1 MSEPSTPLMRQYS
14 AIKKEHPNALLFFRL
29 GDFYELF
36 FDDAILAARELQ
48 ITLTSRNKEKGVNI
62 PMCGVP
68 YHAAEGYIAKLIRR
82 GFKVAVCEQVEDPRL
97 ATKLVR
103 REVTRVVTPGTAADS
118 SLNAEENN
126 FLAAVATVGDRVGFA
141 ALDLSTGEFRATE
154 FAGESAGRRIQEEL
168 EQLRP
173 KEMLYGSS
181 APLLEHASSTQLGSF
196 ATLNGRDTPHSTGTA
211 PVARISGFG
220 WAETPLDDWIFAP
233 DHAIPLVENHFGVLS
248 LEGFGLAGKQAA
260 ASAAGAILYYIR
272 STQRG
277 TLDHVDRIG
286 FYERQNCLVLD
297 AVTVRNLELI
307 EPLFAGTDAGVTL
320 IRCLDAT
327 ITPMGKRL
335 LRMWML
341 RPSLDRT
348 EIEARLDAVDVQVK
362 DIVGREELRRSL
374 DGILDLERLLSRVT
388 LETANPRDVL
398 ALGASLGKL
407 PKVRG
412 VLAGLLAPRLA
423 MLHAA
428 IDELG
433 DLRGKIESMLA
444 PEPPLTLNDGGVI
457 AAGIDKDLDELR
469 DLSHNSK
476 QYLAQVE
483 TRERERTGIG
493 SLKVKFNSIF
503 GYYIEISKA
512 NLHHAPTDYERK
524 QTLVNAERF
533 TTPELKEYESKIL
546 DAQEKIVEIE
556 RRLFAELRSA
566 IAAEAKRIRQ
576 TALALAEVDVL
587 GSLAHIAALR
597 NYCRP
602 KFEAD
607 NSDQTAD
614 LEIVEGRHPVIE
626 LQEMTIGNDRFVPN
640 DLFLNSKTHNIV
652 VLTGPNMG
660 GKSTYLRQAALI
672 VIMAQMGSFVPARSV
687 RMGIVDRVFTRIG
700 ASDNVARGRSTF
712 MVEMT
717 ETAAILHTAT
727 PRSLILLDEV
737 GRGTSTYDG
746 LAIAWAAVEYLHAR
760 VRAKTL
766 FATHYFEL
774 TELAEQLSGVK
785 NYHVSVKETGGSVVF
800 LRRVEPGA
808 ADRSYGI
815 EVAKLAG
822 LPNEV
827 VVRAREVLAEHESSE
842 HRLSGHLTPGSAPER
857 PAQLTIFT
865 PLSQP
870 VLEKLREA
878 DLDRMTPLEALN
890 LLAELKKADWQKRW
904 QRRTQLIHASGQL
917 LIVGFDGTE
926 MSPRLASLLAKI
938 APAGVILF
946 ARNIKGVEQTHTL
959 LRECQKCV
967 AMPLFT
973 CVDLEGGT
981 VDRFRNVLGT
991 APSPAEVFAT
1001 GSRALYRKH
1010 GRVIGENCRALGFN
1024 VDFAPVLD
1032 LAFAASRSVMSS
1044 RAVSDDPK
1052 QVVVY
1057 AREFLQGLRDAGVLG
1072 CGKHFPW
1079 AG

>member
-1 MSEPSTPLMRQYS
+1 VGTGNYQIRDYTITNSPMSEPSTPLMRQYA

-36 FDDAILAARELQ
+36 FDDAVLAARELQ
-48 ITLTSRNKEKGVNI
+48 ITLTSRNKEKGVAI

-68 YHAAEGYIAKLIRR
+68 YHAAESYISKLIRR
-82 GFKVAVCEQVEDPRL
+82 GFRVAVCEQVEDPRL
-97 ATKLVR
+97 AKTLVR

-118 SLNAEENN
+118 SLGAEENN
-126 FLAAVATVGDRVGFA
+126 FLAAVATVADRVGFA

-154 FAGESAGRRIQEEL
+154 FGGESGGRRIQEEL

-181 APLLEHASSTQLGSF
+181 APLLERAAGVQMRSF
-196 ATLNGRDTPHSTGTA
+196 APLDGPEARHHTGTA
-211 PVARISGFG
+211 PLARLSGSG

-233 DHAIPLVENHFGVLS
+233 DHAIPLLENHFGVLS
-248 LEGFGLAGKQAA
+248 LEGFGLAGKRAA

-320 IRCLDAT
+320 FRCLDAT
-327 ITPMGKRL
+327 VTPMGKRL
-335 LRMWML
+335 LRTWML
-341 RPSLDRT
+341 RPSLDRE
-348 EIEARLDAVDVQVK
+348 EINGRLDAVEVQVK
-362 DIVGREELRRSL
+362 DTVRREELRRSL

-398 ALGASLGKL
+398 ALAASLGRI
-407 PKVRG
+407 PKVRA
-412 VLAGLLAPRLA
+412 VLVGLSASRLGT
-423 MLHAA
+423 LHTA

-433 DLRGKIESMLA
+433 DLREKIDGTVV
-444 PEPPLTLNDGGVI
+444 PEPPLTLGDGGVI
-457 AAGIDKDLDELR
+457 AAGVDQDLDELR
-469 DLSHNSK
+469 DLSRNSK

-512 NLHHAPTDYERK
+512 NLHLSPADYERK

-556 RRLFAELRSA
+556 RRLFADLRSA

-587 GSLAHIAALR
+587 GCLAHIAALR

-602 KFEAD
+602 KFEQKFETNLDEAEKAD
-607 NSDQTAD
+607 VLD

-626 LQEMTIGNDRFVPN
+626 LQELAAGSERFVPN
-640 DLFLNSKTHNIV
+640 DLFLDASTHNII

-672 VIMAQMGSFVPARSV
+672 VIMAQMGSFVPARAV
-687 RMGIVDRVFTRIG
+687 RLGIVDRVFTRIG

-727 PRSLILLDEV
+727 ARSLILLDEV

-746 LAIAWAAVEYLHAR
+746 LAIAWAAIEYLHAR

-842 HRLSGHLTPGSAPER
+842 HRLSGHLTPGSSTEPER
-857 PAQLTIFT
+857 PTQLTIFT

-870 VLEKLREA
+870 VLEKLREV
-878 DLDRMTPLEALN
+878 DLNRITPLEALN
-890 LLAELKKADWQKRW
+890 LLAELKKE
-904 QRRTQLIHASGQL
+904 I
-917 LIVGFDGTE
+917 
-926 MSPRLASLLAKI
+926 
-938 APAGVILF
+938 
-946 ARNIKGVEQTHTL
+946 
-959 LRECQKCV
+959 
-967 AMPLFT
+967 
-973 CVDLEGGT
+973 
-981 VDRFRNVLGT
+981 
-991 APSPAEVFAT
+991 
-1001 GSRALYRKH
+1001 
-1010 GRVIGENCRALGFN
+1010 
-1024 VDFAPVLD
+1024 
-1032 LAFAASRSVMSS
+1032 
-1044 RAVSDDPK
+1044 
-1052 QVVVY
+1052 
-1057 AREFLQGLRDAGVLG
+1057 
-1072 CGKHFPW
+1072 
-1079 AG
+1079 

>member
-1 MSEPSTPLMRQYS
+1 MSEPSTPLMRQYA

-36 FDDAILAARELQ
+36 FDDAVLAARELQ
-48 ITLTSRNKEKGVNI
+48 ITLTSRNKEKGVAI

-97 ATKLVR
+97 AKKLVR

-126 FLAAVATVGDRVGFA
+126 FLAAVATVGDRAGFA

-173 KEMLYGSS
+173 REMLYGSS
-181 APLLEHASSTQLGSF
+181 APLLERAAGMQMRSF
-196 ATLNGRDTPHSTGTA
+196 APDPSASLRAGLPEARPHTGTA
-211 PVARISGFG
+211 PVARISGGG

-233 DHAIPLVENHFGVLS
+233 DHAIPLLENHFGVLS

-320 IRCLDAT
+320 FRALDAT
-327 ITPMGKRL
+327 VTPMGKRL
-335 LRMWML
+335 LRTWML
-341 RPSLDRT
+341 RPSLDRV
-348 EIEARLDAVDVQVK
+348 EIEGRLDSVEVQVK
-362 DIVGREELRRSL
+362 DTVRREELRRSL
-374 DGILDLERLLSRVT
+374 EGILDLERLLSRVT

-398 ALGASLGKL
+398 ALAASLARI
-407 PKVRG
+407 PKVRA
-412 VLAGLLAPRLA
+412 VLAGLSESRLSAARLA
-423 MLHAA
+423 ALHIA

-433 DLRGKIESMLA
+433 DLREKIDGTLV
-444 PEPPLTLNDGGVI
+444 PEPPLTLSDGGVI

-469 DLSHNSK
+469 DLSRNSK

-512 NLHHAPTDYERK
+512 NLHLSPADYERK

-556 RRLFAELRSA
+556 RRLFAELRSS

-587 GSLAHIAALR
+587 GCLAHIAALR

-602 KFEAD
+602 RFEQKFEQKPDEAERTED
-607 NSDQTAD
+607 VLD

-626 LQEMTIGNDRFVPN
+626 LQELAAGSERFVPN
-640 DLFLNSKTHNIV
+640 NLFLDASTHNIV

-672 VIMAQMGSFVPARSV
+672 VIMAQMGSFVPARAV
-687 RMGIVDRVFTRIG
+687 RLGIVDRVFTRIG
-700 ASDNVARGRSTF
+700 ASDNLARGRSTF

-727 PRSLILLDEV
+727 ARSLILLDEV

-746 LAIAWAAVEYLHAR
+746 LAIAWAAIEYLHAR
-760 VRAKTL
+760 VHAKTL

-842 HRLSGHLTPGSAPER
+842 HRLSSHLTPGSSAEPER
-857 PAQLTIFT
+857 PTQLTIFT

-870 VLEKLREA
+870 VLEKLREV
-878 DLDRMTPLEALN
+878 DLDRLTPLEALN
-890 LLAELKKADWQKRW
+890 LLAELKKE
-904 QRRTQLIHASGQL
+904 I
-917 LIVGFDGTE
+917 
-926 MSPRLASLLAKI
+926 
-938 APAGVILF
+938 
-946 ARNIKGVEQTHTL
+946 
-959 LRECQKCV
+959 
-967 AMPLFT
+967 
-973 CVDLEGGT
+973 
-981 VDRFRNVLGT
+981 
-991 APSPAEVFAT
+991 
-1001 GSRALYRKH
+1001 
-1010 GRVIGENCRALGFN
+1010 
-1024 VDFAPVLD
+1024 
-1032 LAFAASRSVMSS
+1032 
-1044 RAVSDDPK
+1044 
-1052 QVVVY
+1052 
-1057 AREFLQGLRDAGVLG
+1057 
-1072 CGKHFPW
+1072 
-1079 AG
+1079 